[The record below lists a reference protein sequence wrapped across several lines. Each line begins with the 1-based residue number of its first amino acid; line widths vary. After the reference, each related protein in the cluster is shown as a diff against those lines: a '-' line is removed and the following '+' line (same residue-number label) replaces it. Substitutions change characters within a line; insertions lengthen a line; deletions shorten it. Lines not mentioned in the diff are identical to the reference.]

1 MARTLPSIRCRGLS
15 EVRRVLRAYA
25 TWKTARKKL
34 QEELEKI
41 PLLPSGRFDVRVQGG
56 PVSSPVEAAAERR
69 FELEGRIMKIT
80 GKINDVRAFRELLH
94 ETDEELEEIFT
105 LKYERRFPDEDIAA
119 ELGYSRATV
128 ERRGRAII
136 ERAALFWGMYD

>member
-1 MARTLPSIRCRGLS
+1 
-15 EVRRVLRAYA
+15 
-25 TWKTARKKL
+25 
-34 QEELEKI
+34 
-41 PLLPSGRFDVRVQGG
+41 
-56 PVSSPVEAAAERR
+56 
-69 FELEGRIMKIT
+69 MKIT